1 MSNHAT
7 EMELG
12 IKVDH
17 YAAKV
22 QNKRIV
28 IGKFVIS
35 EVAHNEW
42 EVTTQDGRYLDTFTK
57 REQAV
62 RYAKALKAR

>member
-1 MSNHAT
+1 MSNAI
-7 EMELG
+7 EIELG
-12 IKVDH
+12 VKFDH

-42 EVTTQDGRYLDTFTK
+42 EVTTQDGRYLDTFGH

-62 RYAKALKAR
+62 RYAKALKSR

>member
-1 MSNHAT
+1 MSHAI
-7 EMELG
+7 ESQLG

-17 YAAKV
+17 HARKV
-22 QNKRIV
+22 ASKPIN
-28 IGKFVIS
+28 IGKFVIN
-35 EVAHNEW
+35 EIAHNEW
-42 EVTTQDGRYLDTFTK
+42 EVVTQDGRYLDTFAR